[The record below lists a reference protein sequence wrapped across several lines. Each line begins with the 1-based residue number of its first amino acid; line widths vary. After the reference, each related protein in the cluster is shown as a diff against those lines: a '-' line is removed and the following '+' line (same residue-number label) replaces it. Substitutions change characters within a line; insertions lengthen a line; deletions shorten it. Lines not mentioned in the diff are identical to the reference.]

1 MIMKLPVVI
10 AACMMILLIY
20 TDEASAQIFSEESEI
35 KYDTN
40 YIQVYK
46 DELTTRLFL
55 SQKQTVYTLSEKYFT
70 PRLAY
75 KTNSNLLMG
84 IGYTYSFLTLNLA
97 VKLPL
102 LNDDDDLYGE
112 SKYVDLQTHTIFRSY
127 IVDFYLQWHKGFYV
141 SNPDELLNDWESGQP
156 YPLRGDLRTN
166 IIGLNVQY
174 LFNSDKYSYKA
185 SFVQNEFQKRSAGSP
200 IVGLESHW
208 MLGMGDSLL
217 MPGAIISTNILNDY
231 PDFNQVDMFN
241 VGVNGGYAYTF
252 VMKQRI
258 YLSASFI
265 LGVAAGKTW
274 FHNTPTSETQFTG
287 ISLGLNNTSR
297 IALGYN
303 RNSFYVGLSYI
314 RFSMSNLVDL
324 DNGWIAYSTGNFRLN
339 VVRRFM
345 LKRDI
350 KILRPDLWI
359 F

>member
-1 MIMKLPVVI
+1 MKLPVVI
-10 AACMMILLIY
+10 TACFVILLMY
-20 TDEASAQIFSEESEI
+20 TDGASAQIFSEESAI

-40 YIQVYK
+40 FIQVYR
-46 DELTTRLFL
+46 DELTTRMFL
-55 SQKQTVYTLSEKYFT
+55 SQKQTGYTLSEKYFN

-75 KTNSNLLMG
+75 KTNPNLLMG

-97 VKLPL
+97 VKLPF
-102 LNDDDDLYGE
+102 LNGDDDIYGE
-112 SKYVDLQTHTIFRSY
+112 SKYVDMQAHTIFRSY
-127 IVDFYLQWHKGFYV
+127 IVDFYLQWNKGYYV
-141 SNPDELLNDWESGQP
+141 SNPDELFNDWESGQP

-174 LFNSDKYSYKA
+174 LFNSERYSYKA

-200 IVGLESHW
+200 ILGIEGHW

-217 MPGAIISTNILNDY
+217 IPGAYISNNILDDY
-231 PDFNQVDMFN
+231 SAFNQADIFN
-241 VGVNGGYAYTF
+241 VGLNGGYAYTF
-252 VMKQRI
+252 VVKQRI

-265 LGVAAGKTW
+265 VGLAGGKSW
-274 FHNTPTSETQFTG
+274 FHSTPTSETPLTG

-297 IALGYN
+297 ISLGYN
-303 RNSFYVGLSYI
+303 RNDFYIGLSYI
-314 RFSMSNLVDL
+314 RFSMSNLADP
-324 DNGWIAYSTGNFRLN
+324 DNGWIAYSTGNLRLN
-339 VVRRFM
+339 FVKRFR

>member
-10 AACMMILLIY
+10 AACIGLLLMY
-20 TDEASAQIFSEESEI
+20 TDGASAQMFSEESEI

-55 SQKQTVYTLSEKYFT
+55 YQKQTGYTFSEKYFS

-75 KTNSNLLMG
+75 KTNPNLLMG

-97 VKLPL
+97 VKLPF
-102 LNDDDDLYGE
+102 LNGDDDIYGE
-112 SKYVDLQTHTIFRSY
+112 SKYIDLQTHTIFRSY
-127 IVDFYLQWHKGFYV
+127 IVDFYLQWNKGYYV
-141 SNPDELLNDWESGQP
+141 SNPDELLNGWDSGQP

-166 IIGLNVQY
+166 IVGLNVQY
-174 LFNSDKYSYKA
+174 LFNSDRYSYKA

-200 IVGLESHW
+200 IVGIESYW

-217 MPGAIISTNILNDY
+217 IPGAFTRTNILDDY
-231 PDFNQVDMFN
+231 SDFNQVDMLN

-258 YLSASFI
+258 YLSASII
-265 LGVAAGKTW
+265 LGVAAGKSW

-303 RNSFYVGLSYI
+303 RNNFYIGLSYI
-314 RFSMSNLVDL
+314 RFSMSNLTDI
-324 DNGWIAYSTGNFRLN
+324 DNGWIAYSTGNLKLSIVKRI
-339 VVRRFM
+339 R

>member
-1 MIMKLPVVI
+1 MKLPVVI
-10 AACMMILLIY
+10 AVCIVILLMN
-20 TDEASAQIFSEESEI
+20 TDGASAQIFSEESEI

-46 DELTTRLFL
+46 DELTTRIFL
-55 SQKQTVYTLSEKYFT
+55 SRKQTGYSLSEKYFT
-70 PRLAY
+70 PSLDY
-75 KTNSNLLMG
+75 KTNPNLLMG

-102 LNDDDDLYGE
+102 LNDDDDIYGE
-112 SKYVDLQTHTIFRSY
+112 SKYVDLQAHTIFRSY
-127 IVDFYLQWHKGFYV
+127 IVDIYLQWNKGFYV

-174 LFNSDKYSYKA
+174 LFNSERYSYKA
-185 SFVQNEFQKRSAGSP
+185 SFAQNEFQKRSAGSP
-200 IVGLESHW
+200 ILGIEGHW

-217 MPGAIISTNILNDY
+217 IPGSITQFNILESY
-231 PDFNQVDMFN
+231 VPFNQVDMFN
-241 VGVNGGYAYTF
+241 VGLNGGYAYTF

-265 LGVAAGKTW
+265 LGLAGGKSW
-274 FHNTPTSETQFTG
+274 FHNTPTSETHISG

-297 IALGYN
+297 VSLGYN
-303 RNSFYVGLSYI
+303 RNDFYIGLSYI
-314 RFSMSNLVDL
+314 RFSMSNLADL
-324 DNGWIAYSTGNFRLN
+324 DNGWIAYSTGNLRLN
-339 VVRRFM
+339 VVKRFR

>member
-1 MIMKLPVVI
+1 MKFPVVI
-10 AACMMILLIY
+10 AACIGILLIC
-20 TDEASAQIFSEESEI
+20 TNEASAQIFSEESEI

-55 SQKQTVYTLSEKYFT
+55 SQKQTGYRLSEKYFNSG
-70 PRLAY
+70 LAY
-75 KTNSNLLMG
+75 KTNPNLLMG

-102 LNDDDDLYGE
+102 LNGDDDIYGE
-112 SKYVDLQTHTIFRSY
+112 STYIDLQTHTIFRSY
-127 IVDFYLQWHKGFYV
+127 IVDFYLQWNKGYYV
-141 SNPDELLNDWESGQP
+141 SNPDELLDDWDSGQP
-156 YPLRGDLRTN
+156 YPLRSDLRTN

-174 LFNSDKYSYKA
+174 LFNSDRYSYKA

-217 MPGAIISTNILNDY
+217 IPGAFINANILDDY

-241 VGVNGGYAYTF
+241 VGLNGGYAYTF

-258 YLSASFI
+258 YLSASVI
-265 LGVAAGKTW
+265 VGVAGGKTW
-274 FHNTPTSETQFTG
+274 FHNTSTSETQYTG

-297 IALGYN
+297 ISLGYN
-303 RNSFYVGLSYI
+303 RNDFYIGLSYI
-314 RFSMSNLVDL
+314 RFSMSNLADL
-324 DNGWIAYSTGNFRLN
+324 DNGWIAYSTGNLRLN
-339 VVRRFM
+339 FVKRFR

>member
-1 MIMKLPVVI
+1 MKLPLVI
-10 AACMMILLIY
+10 AACFVILLMY
-20 TDEASAQIFSEESEI
+20 TDGASAQIFNEESEI

-40 YIQVYK
+40 YIQVYR
-46 DELTTRLFL
+46 DELTTRVFL
-55 SQKQTVYTLSEKYFT
+55 SQKQTGFTFSEKYFN

-75 KTNSNLLMG
+75 KTNPNLLMG

-102 LNDDDDLYGE
+102 LNGDDDIYGE
-112 SKYVDLQTHTIFRSY
+112 SKYIDLQAHTIFRSY
-127 IVDFYLQWHKGFYV
+127 IVDFYLQWHNGFYV

-156 YPLRGDLRTN
+156 YPLRSDLRTT
-166 IIGLNVQY
+166 IIGMNVQY
-174 LFNSDKYSYKA
+174 LFNSERYSYKA

-200 IVGLESHW
+200 IIGIESYW

-217 MPGAIISTNILNDY
+217 IPGAYISTNILDDY
-231 PDFNQVDMFN
+231 AAFNQADMFN
-241 VGVNGGYAYTF
+241 VGLNGGYAYTF

-265 LGVAAGKTW
+265 VGVAGGKSW
-274 FHNTPTSETQFTG
+274 FHNTSTSETQFTS

-297 IALGYN
+297 ISLGYN
-303 RNSFYVGLSYI
+303 RNDFYIGLSYI
-314 RFSMSNLVDL
+314 RFSMSNLADL
-324 DNGWIAYSTGNFRLN
+324 DNGWIAYSTGNLRLN
-339 VVRRFM
+339 FVKRFR

-350 KILRPDLWI
+350 IILRPDLWI